1 MRITIESDG
10 EEVKTS
16 TGESGTPSGQGAP
29 GTSAPPGDVAARAA
43 AEGALS
49 AGPAPAEL
57 SGEETVPFT
66 SGPGTPETTPESRG
80 ADEGDQSAGAAPG
93 FAADVTEVDVEE
105 ES

>member
-10 EEVKTS
+10 EEVKAS
-16 TGESGTPSGQGAP
+16 TAESGAPQGAS
-29 GTSAPPGDVAARAA
+29 GTSAPPGEVAARAA

-57 SGEETVPFT
+57 SGEGTAPFT
-66 SGPGTPETTPESRG
+66 PAPGTPETTPESRG